1 MYVRNWIKYSL
12 KAKVRFLQTTKS
24 AISDRVF
31 KYFRNFKHPSFHLN
45 MSSTPVVQFHRPDI
59 YPKNL
64 KDLSSV
70 VNFKIM
76 ILEEHLKILE
86 QFFTFC
92 FNSIIY
98 IIPLDIYIYIL
109 FIIISSVQ
117 FKMSLLYLIL
127 LCYFT

>member
-1 MYVRNWIKYSL
+1 
-12 KAKVRFLQTTKS
+12 
-24 AISDRVF
+24 
-31 KYFRNFKHPSFHLN
+31 

-64 KDLSSV
+64 KDLSPV
-70 VNFKIM
+70 VNFKTM
-76 ILEEHLKILE
+76 ILEEHLKTPE
-86 QFFTFC
+86 QFFDFV
-92 FNSIIY
+92 SILLY
-98 IIPLDIYIYIL
+98 PSFLWIYIL